1 MKRQQFCVL
10 LAALATVAAGMGM
23 VYAAKECP
31 TENRIFLEPMS
42 LSPTF
47 SITALGVI
55 LCISGTL
62 GVFGAACSTRAALL
76 AYGLPAF
83 VASSVGLIIGLRL
96 LASVNSQSLDI
107 ETACL
112 RSRGPENLPA
122 GWSKWYENNYEQMA
136 TVLSSCRLHVPSALS
151 LNACLQAGVG
161 SVSDLRQT
169 ATSWDLFE
177 WLESHGACSGFCF
190 PGTPLFAGDVRSP
203 CFRLFAEEVQA
214 RGNKLAGLTIGA
226 SFAAF
231 LGVCCTA
238 CTIFFPWVEAR
249 IFEASSGSESE

>member
-1 MKRQQFCVL
+1 
-10 LAALATVAAGMGM
+10 
-23 VYAAKECP
+23 
-31 TENRIFLEPMS
+31 
-42 LSPTF
+42 
-47 SITALGVI
+47 
-55 LCISGTL
+55 
-62 GVFGAACSTRAALL
+62 
-76 AYGLPAF
+76 
-83 VASSVGLIIGLRL
+83 
-96 LASVNSQSLDI
+96 
-107 ETACL
+107 
-112 RSRGPENLPA
+112 
-122 GWSKWYENNYEQMA
+122 MA
-136 TVLSSCRLHVPSALS
+136 TVLSSCRLHDPSAVS

-190 PGTPLFAGDVRSP
+190 PGTPLFAGDARSP
-203 CFRLFAEEVQA
+203 CFRLFAENVQA
-214 RGNKLAGLTIGA
+214 RGNRLAGLTIGA